1 MDMKV
6 SIIIPTFNE
15 EKYLPKLLDCLAS
28 QTFRDFEIIVADA
41 DSNDDT
47 VRIAKTYGACIVP
60 GGMPGVGRNRG
71 AEYAEGEY
79 LFFLDSD
86 IQVAKDFL
94 DKAVSELDDRNIK
107 VATCEAKPLSDLK
120 IDKIIHKFANIFIKL
135 YKDSNPRAPGYCI
148 LIDKAVFEEIGGFNE
163 EIKVAEDHDLVKRAA
178 ELYPLKIVRNT
189 QIYVSVRRFAKEGRL
204 PYIGKSLQIALHR
217 TLKGEI
223 TDDSI
228 EYDFGNFEAQDDS
241 VMSKSLLRLEE
252 EINNLDRKVTELMK
266 QNNGT
271 KESLRASFENL
282 GKSIGD
288 FITSFGQEERK

>member
-1 MDMKV
+1 MKV

-15 EKYLPKLLDCLAS
+15 EKYLPKLLDCLVS

-47 VRIAKTYGACIVP
+47 VTIAKANGALVVP

-71 AEYAEGEY
+71 AEYANGEY

-86 IQVAKDFL
+86 IQVRQDFL
-94 DKAVSELDDRNIK
+94 EQAVAELDDRNIEI
-107 VATCEAKPLSDLK
+107 ATCEAEPLSDLK

-135 YKDSNPRAPGYCI
+135 YKDSNPRVPGYCI
-148 LIDKAVFEEIGGFNE
+148 LIKKSLFETIGGFNE
-163 EIKVAEDHDLVKRAA
+163 AIKVAEDHDLVKRAT
-178 ELYPLKIVRNT
+178 EYSPLKIVRKT

-217 TLKGEI
+217 TLRGEI

-228 EYDFGNFEAQDDS
+228 EYDFGNFESQDDS
-241 VMSKSLLRLEE
+241 VVSKTLLRLEA
-252 EINNLDRKVTELMK
+252 EINNLDKKVTELMK

-271 KESLRASFENL
+271 KESLRVSFENL

-288 FITSFGQEERK
+288 FITSLGQEERK